1 MALTMG
7 QYGRHPAR
15 TTKAEATISWCVVDI
30 GASGAATV
38 RTGSCPGWTCTKNAT
53 GVYDIVF
60 PAFPAAGGA
69 MFEGRIHKSA
79 TPTVAM
85 CTTLAVDTA
94 AGTAQVK
101 TALATPGT
109 GVEPASG
116 DVLAFSVIG
125 GVTGVY

>member
-1 MALTMG
+1 MALAIG
-7 QYGRHPAR
+7 QYGRHPLR
-15 TTKAEATISWCVVDI
+15 SLKAETTISWCVVDI

-38 RTGSCPGWTCTKNAT
+38 RTGSCPGWTCAKNAT
-53 GVYDIVF
+53 GVYDITY
-60 PAFPAAGGA
+60 PPCPAAGAAG
-69 MFEGRIHKSA
+69 FIGRIQKSA

-85 CTTLAVDTA
+85 CTALALDTA

-116 DVLAFSVIG
+116 DVLFFAVISG
-125 GVTGVY
+125 ATGVY